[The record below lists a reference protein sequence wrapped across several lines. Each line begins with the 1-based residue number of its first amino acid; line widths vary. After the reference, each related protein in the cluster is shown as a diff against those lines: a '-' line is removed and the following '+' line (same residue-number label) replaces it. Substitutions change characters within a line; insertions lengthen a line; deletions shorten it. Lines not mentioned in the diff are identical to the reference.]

1 MEKIAELRQQ
11 SVDMRR
17 LCMELAGHY
26 RNLMLCALPGGTS
39 LLTGISPEEEAA
51 YTQRRDFP
59 QREAIRAV
67 NAFGSALEKMS
78 RGTDQRIE
86 LELAIFSLTQPE
98 TAAAPVIIQ
107 QPAPAAPAAPQ
118 AFASAPRAYT
128 AAPPVQ
134 AAPSVVPPVV
144 QPQSVPAAAPDDVP
158 PPIDDDPPFLQ
169 PELKPAPQ
177 QTPAPVPPA
186 PAAPAPRKAEP
197 PRQAG
202 PLEPFAFWPAVL
214 ADLEE
219 NDAMLISF
227 LRGTRA
233 YCDGKRVLFEC
244 SDAFRDYIRN
254 NREVSKRLK
263 ETIYRVS
270 RTKYSIGPYEEPKTD
285 DTTAAVSLDETLHT
299 MQALGVD
306 LKIVD
311 K

>member
-1 MEKIAELRQQ
+1 MKHSFCDDWEFTHHWTE
-11 SVDMRR
+11 
-17 LCMELAGHY
+17 
-26 RNLMLCALPGGTS
+26 
-39 LLTGISPEEEAA
+39 
-51 YTQRRDFP
+51 
-59 QREAIRAV
+59 
-67 NAFGSALEKMS
+67 AFGKGL
-78 RGTDQRIE
+78 
-86 LELAIFSLTQPE
+86 
-98 TAAAPVIIQ
+98 PVPKQ
-107 QPAPAAPAAPQ
+107 QAVRLPHTCREVPLHYATPADYEMVCGYRKR
-118 AFASAPRAYT
+118 FRV
-128 AAPPVQ
+128 PPVQ
-134 AAPSVVPPVV
+134 AAPAVVPPMVSQA
-144 QPQSVPAAAPDDVP
+144 QPFMAAPAAGETDDVP
-158 PPIDDDPPFLQ
+158 PPIDDEPPFLQ

-177 QTPAPVPPA
+177 PASPPIRPA
-186 PAAPAPRKAEP
+186 PAAAPRKAEP

-202 PLEPFAFWPAVL
+202 PLEPFGFWPAVL
-214 ADLEE
+214 SDLEE

-263 ETIYRVS
+263 EAIYRVS
-270 RTKYSIGPYEEPKTD
+270 RIKYSIGPYEEPKTD